1 MHDFIINIFEL
12 QFLQNAIIAGLLSSV
27 ACGITG
33 TFVVVKRISYIGG
46 GIAHAVMG
54 GIGAAYFWNINPMYG
69 AIVFAVFSG
78 LLIGLVILKLQENED
93 TVISALWSIGMATGI
108 ILAYLTPGYNVD
120 LITFLFGN
128 ILLVDSGS
136 ILILLIIDIVI
147 IVFTFLFFRQIIYTS
162 FDREYAFVRGIKVDL
177 IYYMMLVMIALTVVI
192 LVQTVGLILVISL
205 LTLPS
210 AIARIFSNSISR
222 MIFISIVL
230 VALFIIAGIYISFS
244 FNIPAGATI
253 ILVAGLAYFLTL
265 FFSYFKIIT
274 K

>member
-1 MHDFIINIFEL
+1 MADFITNIFEL
-12 QFLQNAIIAGLLSSV
+12 DFLRNAIIAGLLSSI

-33 TFVVVKRISYIGG
+33 TFVVVKKISYVGG

-78 LLIGLVILKLQENED
+78 LLIGLVRLKLKENED
-93 TVISALWSIGMATGI
+93 TIISALWSIGMAIGI

-120 LITFLFGN
+120 LISFLFGN
-128 ILLVDSGS
+128 ILLVDGES
-136 ILILLIIDIVI
+136 LLTLLIIDVI
-147 IVFTFLFFRQIIYTS
+147 IIAFTFLFFRQIIYTS
-162 FDREYAFVRGIKVDL
+162 FDQEYAFVRGIKVDFV
-177 IYYMMLVMIALTVVI
+177 YYLMIIMVALTVVI

-210 AIARIFSNSISR
+210 AIARIFSNSISK
-222 MIFISIVL
+222 MIFISILL
-230 VALFIIAGIYISFS
+230 VALFIIVGIYASFS

-265 FFSYFKIIT
+265 FFSYFKVIT